1 MAKLAMPFSNPYTY
15 PGHSGIDYGVWYGSP
30 IRSSQ
35 AGRITR
41 SEWFNDR
48 SGYMREL
55 DHGNGVC
62 ERAYHIEDL
71 DGPRIGATVGA
82 GVTWA
87 WSGNTGSLTTGPH
100 LHHEIWVNGV
110 LKSGNEYWWYVDRNH
125 YVGDGTLAG
134 GGSKPL
140 PTPEPIIPLDR
151 GAEMPYRAKSSKSGI
166 WYVIPDLA
174 PVTKIAAG
182 EKWSENYKHALA
194 YSHAAETAFPV
205 LPSTE
210 IQQLLDDNAQRRIE
224 FFGAMGL
231 TGEVDRVIAEI
242 AELKAAEGE
251 ESEPITMRDITE
263 AVAQAIAEAQLGGLG
278 EEQIAAAVR
287 AGLEGA
293 QVSIKP
299 GSIQAI
305 ADGVLDEQAERLKD

>member
-1 MAKLAMPFSNPYTY
+1 MAKLYMPFSNPYTY
-15 PGHSGIDYGVWYGSP
+15 PGHSGIDYGQWYGTP

-35 AGRITR
+35 GGRISQAR
-41 SEWFNDR
+41 WFNDR
-48 SGYMREL
+48 SGYMKEL
-55 DHGNGVC
+55 DHGNGVR
-62 ERAYHIEDL
+62 ERAYHLEDL
-71 DGPRIGATVGA
+71 GGPSVNTVVKA
-82 GVTWA
+82 GTPWA
-87 WSGNTGSLTTGPH
+87 YVGSTGSITTGPH
-100 LHHEIWVNGV
+100 LHHEIWVNGA
-110 LKSGNEYWWYVDRNH
+110 LKSGDDYWRYVDRNH
-125 YVGDGTLAG
+125 YVGEGSAAG
-134 GGSKPL
+134 GGS
-140 PTPEPIIPLDR
+140 TPFETEESTE
-151 GAEMPYRAKSSKSGI
+151 GAEMPYRAKSSKTGH

-174 PVTKIAAG
+174 PVTIIRAG
-182 EKWSENYKHALA
+182 GKYSDNYKHALA
-194 YSHAAETAFPV
+194 YSHAAEKAFPV

-210 IQQLLDDNAQRRIE
+210 VQQLLDDNAQRRIE

-251 ESEPITMRDITE
+251 ESEPITMRDITG

-293 QVSIKP
+293 QVDITA
-299 GSIQAI
+299 GSVEAI